1 MYLEK
6 LADLRAR
13 YEELE
18 MRLSQPE
25 TVVNQELFRRLMR
38 EHASMGE
45 IMGVYGEYKLV
56 CEGIDQAREML
67 EDADLREMAKE
78 ELSGLEPKKEAL
90 EQRIQ
95 ILLLPKD
102 PNDERDVI
110 LEIRA
115 GAGGDEAALFGAE
128 LLRMYSHYAES
139 RGWQVEELDS
149 SITELGGVKELS
161 LLIRGQGAYSR
172 LKYESGVHRVQ
183 RVPETEAGGRIHTST
198 TTVAV
203 MPEVDDVEVEINPG
217 DLRIDTYRAGG
228 AGGQH
233 VNRTDSAVRITH
245 LPSGIVVQC
254 QNERSQ
260 IQNREQAMRML
271 RSKLWAAAEQAR
283 ADATSQKRKSQVGTG
298 DRSERIR
305 TYNYPQGRVSDHRIG
320 LTLYKLQGFLQGDLD
335 EMLDALTLSEQTA
348 RMEEEFRA
356 SNA

>member
-6 LADLRAR
+6 LEDLAAR
-13 YEELE
+13 YAELE

-25 TVVNQELFRRLMR
+25 TVADMDLFRRLMR
-38 EHASMGE
+38 EHAGMAD
-45 IMGVYGEYKLV
+45 IMAAYQEYKQTL
-56 CEGIDQAREML
+56 ENIAQAKEML
-67 EDADLREMAKE
+67 EDAEMRDIAKE
-78 ELSGLEPKKEAL
+78 ELAQLEPKQAEL
-90 EQRIQ
+90 EKKIQ

-128 LLRMYSHYAES
+128 LLKMYTHYAEN
-139 RGWQVEELDS
+139 RGWQVQELDS
-149 SITELGGVKELS
+149 NITELGGVKELS
-161 LLIRGQGAYSR
+161 LQVKGQGAYSR

-203 MPEVDDVEVEINPG
+203 MPEVDEVEVEINPN

-245 LPSGIVVQC
+245 LPTGIVVQC

-271 RSKLWAAAEQAR
+271 RSKLWDAAVQAQN
-283 ADATSQKRKSQVGTG
+283 AQTSQNRRSQVGTG

-305 TYNYPQGRVSDHRIG
+305 TYNYPQGRVTDHRIG
-320 LTLYKLQGFLQGDLD
+320 LTLYKLPQFLQGDMD
-335 EMLDALTLSEQTA
+335 EMLDALTLADQTSRLEQEM
-348 RMEEEFRA
+348 R
-356 SNA
+356 